1 MIDGQGE
8 LPFGDR
14 AAAADGLDDFRND
27 VLTELPAL
35 LQRALAGYGRF
46 AGGMPPADTK
56 GFIAYQ
62 TACRAALSHIHL
74 LVKLAH
80 WARPGVIDSGPAA
93 TDADQL
99 DRLVREAEAALA
111 DEPADAED

>member
-1 MIDGQGE
+1 MGDGQGE
-8 LPFGDR
+8 LPLGDR
-14 AAAADGLDDFRND
+14 AVADGLGAFRSD

-35 LQRALAGYGRF
+35 LERALAGYGRF
-46 AGGMPPADTK
+46 AAGMPPADTK
-56 GFIAYQ
+56 GFVAYQ

-80 WARPGVIDSGPAA
+80 WARPGAIDSGPAA

-99 DRLVREAEAALA
+99 DRLVREAEATLA